1 MSVSKELV
9 KAIDEVNRR
18 KTQPLDTEAVV
29 SRVDGKTAWVRY
41 PDALADTPVTMTIDA
56 KKGDVVQIRSADG
69 RAWIVGNHTAPPTDD
84 AAAKDA
90 KRSALN
96 AFKQAKKATDAAAK
110 AQEDVE
116 DLGDD
121 VEELSDDVDELSD
134 KVDNLDEVDY
144 VAIEYCLSN
153 SNSTFQKYGDWSE
166 SLPTFVSGKYY
177 WTRTATHYT
186 SGAVEYGTPKF
197 DQTSQIAA
205 ETEIALNSTN
215 NHFWYDNTGA
225 YVTQQDNSYATGYAT
240 RITNAGILQSYN
252 NKLMSS
258 WTNSGV
264 TFYSS
269 DGSTPMVTYGSS
281 GASIYVGGT
290 EVANFGT
297 SARLGDASSFNTLLE
312 SDGFYIREGST
323 KIMTLYSYTYD
334 NRYLGRIGVRYNQ
347 SAFIRSEMDYACSS
361 TSSYLSI
368 AARHTSYGWAGIEL
382 NANSNEV
389 GIDMYGQVEFHNGV
403 SGISASDVGALPK
416 TEQFSSS
423 KSAGGTSDYG
433 NTSGYYFTV
442 PYLTVNKYGIVTSIG
457 DRKIYVT
464 SDGKINR

>member
-264 TFYSS
+264 TFYDS
-269 DGSTPMVTYGSS
+269 DGTTVLASFGSS
-281 GASIYVGGT
+281 AVIGKASSYHM
-290 EVANFGT
+290 VANNSGIEMY
-297 SARLGDASSFNTLLE
+297 SDASTKACQFAWDGTDFDIE
-312 SDGFYIREGST
+312 SDTSTGTAGLALSTYNGST
-323 KIMTLYSYTYD
+323 YSFIWSRNKSTNRPASVETYSHANGDFGAAMTLGLGLAGSVSLWSDGTHSTFSVNAD
-334 NRYLGRIGVRYNQ
+334 NI
-347 SAFIRSEMDYACSS
+347 F
-361 TSSYLSI
+361 
-368 AARHTSYGWAGIEL
+368 
-382 NANSNEV
+382 
-389 GIDMYGQVEFHNGV
+389 
-403 SGISASDVGALPK
+403 GISASDVGALPD
-416 TEQFSSS
+416 TTQFSSS